1 MTDTTSR
8 TPNAVH
14 LCGPTAA
21 QHEEMITDLA
31 YDLRVCARFATGARL
46 TTDEA
51 RAIADVLANQ
61 RGWVR

>member
-1 MTDTTSR
+1 MTDITSR
-8 TPNAVH
+8 TPNAIH

-31 YDLRVCARFATGARL
+31 YDLRVCARFATGTRL
-46 TTDEA
+46 TPDEA